1 MKRFFTYILALF
13 LPVYLLVSLVWG
25 NSVARNRPC
34 KGLCVTVV
42 DSAQAQYVSADEIR
56 TYLEKYVPTDKK
68 TILAEI
74 NTEEMEALL
83 SENRLV
89 EEVRCYKTPS
99 GLLRVDISQRV
110 PILRVLGD
118 SAAYFLDEH
127 GEMMP
132 AGLARGRF
140 CSGGYRPYIIGLCA
154 GSPLSLC
161 LFFTG
166 KCFLAGTGRT
176 DLCR

>member
-89 EEVRCYKTPS
+89 EEVRC
-99 GLLRVDISQRV
+99 
-110 PILRVLGD
+110 
-118 SAAYFLDEH
+118 
-127 GEMMP
+127 
-132 AGLARGRF
+132 
-140 CSGGYRPYIIGLCA
+140 
-154 GSPLSLC
+154 
-161 LFFTG
+161 
-166 KCFLAGTGRT
+166 
-176 DLCR
+176 

>member
-74 NTEEMEALL
+74 NQ
-83 SENRLV
+83 NFHIFFR
-89 EEVRCYKTPS
+89 Y
-99 GLLRVDISQRV
+99 SQ
-110 PILRVLGD
+110 I
-118 SAAYFLDEH
+118 
-127 GEMMP
+127 
-132 AGLARGRF
+132 
-140 CSGGYRPYIIGLCA
+140 
-154 GSPLSLC
+154 
-161 LFFTG
+161 FF
-166 KCFLAGTGRT
+166 GTNPR
-176 DLCR
+176 